1 MEYKVDYL
9 TLSLIP
15 NERVNTNK
23 MYNKLLHFLGLVKHI
38 GDFVRFGGGRW
49 YEYIQRFRDISIKI
63 PAYDKSNEQGFCIE
77 FTGQGIDYY
86 IDYMRETFPD
96 YQVKDLLT
104 AFFSLGDKGFRCRIT
119 RIDIAYDDISCE
131 EKRFYTLDFD
141 RIKRAVVK
149 GEFVSPFSHSHMK
162 DEFPISLEEK
172 NKGRGRTKINIGRTI
187 NLGNRHSEVF
197 GRIYDKLAERK
208 AKGAEVDEN
217 IKHWTRLEFE
227 FKNAHAMA
235 IGELIVV
242 SSPEELTLQ
251 LAEIVNRYI
260 RFVVV
265 NKNEKNYYAC
275 PVKRWWA
282 RAIGSLGKSR
292 LVFKKPE
299 KNYYQAAVKWI
310 KRSVAP
316 SIYTILQLIPV
327 DKFLMMIKDSA
338 IERTNNK
345 HNLILQDYISGKS
358 AEALTGYEEYKL
370 YTNNYESFIAELRR
384 EQFKND
390 TRYIFRDLSSEELN
404 SKVSQFDKWSDE
416 RILQDCGYRELGLFS
431 DEVRS
436 DEIVQAERRKQNAPY
451 GYSSFEAFIDDL
463 AYV

>member
-15 NERVNTNK
+15 LERVNTTK
-23 MYNKLLHFLGLVKHI
+23 MYNKLLHFLGLVKHQA
-38 GDFVRFGGGRW
+38 DFVRFGGGRW
-49 YEYIQRFRDISIKI
+49 YDHIMRYRDISIKI
-63 PAYDKSNEQGFCIE
+63 PDEFSSNLQGFCIE

-96 YQVKDLLT
+96 YEVKDLLA
-104 AFFSLGDKGFRCRIT
+104 AFFSLADKGFRCRIT
-119 RIDIAYDDISCE
+119 RIDIAYDDISYE

-141 RIKRAVVK
+141 RIKRAIVK

-162 DEFPISLEEK
+162 DEFPVSLEEK
-172 NKGRGRTKINIGRTI
+172 NKGRGRTRKNIGRTI
-187 NLGNRHSEVF
+187 NLGNRHSEIF

-227 FKNAHAMA
+227 FKNAYAMA
-235 IGELIVV
+235 IGELIVTL
-242 SSPEELTLQ
+242 SSDELTLQ

-265 NKNEKNYYAC
+265 KKNEKNYYAC

-282 RAIGSLGKSR
+282 RAIGTLGKSR
-292 LVFKKPE
+292 LVVKKPE
-299 KNYYQAAVKWI
+299 KNYYQAAIKWI

-316 SIYTILQLIPV
+316 SIYTILQCMPV
-327 DKFLMMIKDSA
+327 DKFLMMIKESA
-338 IERTNNK
+338 FERTNNN
-345 HNLILQDYISGKS
+345 HDLILQDYISCKS
-358 AEALTGYEEYKL
+358 GEVLTGYDEYKL
-370 YTNNYESFIAELRR
+370 YTNNYEAFIAELRR

-390 TRYIFRDLSSEELN
+390 TRYIFRDLPSDELN
-404 SKVSQFDKWSDE
+404 EKVSCFDKWSDE
-416 RILQDCGYRELGLFS
+416 RVLQDCGYRQLGLFS
-431 DEVRS
+431 DQVRS
-436 DEIVQAERRKQNAPY
+436 DEILQAERKKQNAPY